1 MAAAMLGGCAGASA
15 VSDPPGGVEL
25 TVFGAASLRSALEA
39 AATAYEARN
48 PGTTLAISTDS
59 SAALATQIEQGA
71 PADVF
76 LSADTASPN
85 TLVDGGLADG
95 EAVAFAGNELTIIVP
110 TDNPAGI
117 ASPADLARRGV
128 RVIAAGEEVPITRY
142 ATELVKNLAAE
153 PGYPSDYAAAYTAN
167 IVTREDNVRAVVA
180 KIELGEG
187 DAGIVYV
194 TDATAS
200 DAVSVVDVPPPADV
214 PATYAGVVI
223 KASKHPGAAHAFL
236 AWLAGPDGQ
245 AILSQFGFLPP
256 PA

>member
-1 MAAAMLGGCAGASA
+1 
-15 VSDPPGGVEL
+15 
-25 TVFGAASLRSALEA
+25 
-39 AATAYEARN
+39 
-48 PGTTLAISTDS
+48 
-59 SAALATQIEQGA
+59 
-71 PADVF
+71 
-76 LSADTASPN
+76 
-85 TLVDGGLADG
+85 
-95 EAVAFAGNELTIIVP
+95 
-110 TDNPAGI
+110 
-117 ASPADLARRGV
+117 V

-200 DAVSVVDVPPPADV
+200 AAVSVVDVPPPADV